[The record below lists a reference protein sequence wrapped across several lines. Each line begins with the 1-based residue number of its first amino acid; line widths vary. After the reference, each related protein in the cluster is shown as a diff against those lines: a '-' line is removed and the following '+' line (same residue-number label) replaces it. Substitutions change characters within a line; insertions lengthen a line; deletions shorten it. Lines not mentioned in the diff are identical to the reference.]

1 MATAADKTEQ
11 QRIDATSH
19 NLGRALHEL
28 WWLALVEGV
37 VAVFFGIVAI
47 FWPGLTLVA
56 LVYLFSAFILAWG
69 IVEIVNGFL
78 SIHRR
83 DTWWLT
89 LIFGL
94 ASLGVGIYLVRHP
107 RVSFAAF
114 IVIVG
119 LTLIARGIFDVVGAF
134 VDKRGVSHKGLTI
147 IVGVAAVIAGIIL
160 LFQPAAGGVA
170 FVWVLGLYALIY
182 GALTI
187 ALAIEAKELASTD
200 NHIANRRRT

>member
-1 MATAADKTEQ
+1 MATAADKTPQ
-11 QRIDATSH
+11 HTDAASH
-19 NLGRALHEL
+19 TPGRAINEL

-69 IVEIVNGFL
+69 IVEIVHGFL

-89 LIFGL
+89 LIFGV

-107 RVSFAAF
+107 RVTFAAF

-134 VDKRGVSHKGLTI
+134 IDKRGVSHRGLTI

-187 ALAIEAKELASTD
+187 ALAIEAKELVSAEHYPTND
-200 NHIANRRRT
+200 RRKA